1 MLPVPSAVLKRC
13 RNGWILLISF
23 VDANNT
29 VKKLWLPVVF
39 SCLSGC
45 DRDPG
50 APPQAVD
57 LAIAAQLWN
66 TPEKPWSQVE
76 LQQLPEGERLYRKGC
91 AGCHLSSG
99 EGQLT
104 LGAPALRNSAVA
116 KGPAG
121 ELARTVLLG
130 RGSMPAF
137 RSALQDAGLA
147 AILSCVR
154 NAWGNQQGGLISRA
168 DVAAARAAAN

>member
-66 TPEKPWSQVE
+66 TPEKQWSQVE

-116 KGPAG
+116 KGRRGACKDATAG
-121 ELARTVLLG
+121 SWQYAGVAQRVAGCRAGSDSFLCAQCLG
-130 RGSMPAF
+130 E
-137 RSALQDAGLA
+137 SAGWFDFPG
-147 AILSCVR
+147 
-154 NAWGNQQGGLISRA
+154 
-168 DVAAARAAAN
+168 